1 MQDYFTWASFFKVL
15 LQTASLCL
23 PHACL
28 EPYHFQSAFSPLGC
42 LTLAECSQV
51 MVLANKWPFLGCLV
65 VGFWVRFWICL
76 PVHTLCL
83 AVQLASNKNCCT
95 VMTGR

>member
-1 MQDYFTWASFFKVL
+1 MLLLVAWLMLASSHTTHL
-15 LQTASLCL
+15 LR
-23 PHACL
+23 
-28 EPYHFQSAFSPLGC
+28 AFSHLGC
-42 LTLAECSQV
+42 KRSLMVADCSQV
-51 MVLANKWPFLGCLV
+51 MILANKWPFLGCLV

-83 AVQLASNKNCCT
+83 AVELASNKNCCT

>member
-1 MQDYFTWASFFKVL
+1 MRAL
-15 LQTASLCL
+15 CQTTNQTGLS
-23 PHACL
+23 P
-28 EPYHFQSAFSPLGC
+28 FSPLGC
-42 LTLAECSQV
+42 KRSLMLADCLQV
-51 MVLANKWPFLGCLV
+51 MILANKWPFLGCLV

-83 AVQLASNKNCCT
+83 AVEMASNKNCCT